1 MSRIVVET
9 ERLLLRELTD
19 DDHRELHAILQNPR
33 VNRFVG
39 GPPPPL
45 DEYVRASRERWE
57 AHRAEHG
64 FCMWAALRRGDGV
77 LLGRCGPVVQRID
90 GESEVEVGYM
100 FAEEHWGRGYA
111 AEAAR
116 ATRDWAFR
124 TLDVPHVIS
133 LILPE
138 NGPSVRVAERNGM
151 SVWKMAD
158 FREHRVRVY
167 RVTREEWGRERGQVT
182 GDRG

>member
-1 MSRIVVET
+1 MSRVIVET
-9 ERLLLRELTD
+9 ERLLLREMTD
-19 DDHRELHAILQNPR
+19 DDHRGLHAMMQNPR

-45 DEYVRASRERWE
+45 DEYLRTSGERWE

-64 FCMWAALRRGDGV
+64 FCMWAALRRDDGA

-90 GESEVEVGYM
+90 GQGEVEIGYL
-100 FAEEHWGRGYA
+100 FAEEHWGHGYA

-133 LILPE
+133 PILPE

-151 SVWKMAD
+151 RVWKMAD
-158 FREHRVRVY
+158 FRGHRVRVY
-167 RVTREEWGRERGQVT
+167 RVTREEWERIG
-182 GDRG
+182 GGE